1 MGNTILKSK
10 RTNRS
15 YETEIYVKQ
24 NNDQHIVAYI
34 IPHRFLEEIYQ
45 NMDDAERPKI
55 SYVPVELNCFPGM
68 PPMWA
73 MKGIME
79 KDSFYME
86 KIGEFTEYEIR
97 NGVSNDTIKM
107 QNPLTICTNRVF
119 DKLMIR
125 YMQFEVEDSEII
137 PIYSSEEISITE
149 KSIHPYQNIPTEN
162 IPNPESQNTRM
173 SIPEPPAMSATTVSE
188 NPSAVMEAPQL
199 AEVPYATSGTDM
211 ESFPEMSSP
220 FPYINENM
228 DFGNYPDMNEMDIPT
243 APDMDMQLP
252 PLPGMERPNA
262 PLKKP
267 NVLRVSHDCQNGLTR
282 IDTDNGAV
290 FYNPFTDSFDGTDSS
305 IDYDELYNQASA
317 TVGQPLQTYVGP
329 TL

>member
-34 IPHRFLEEIYQ
+34 ILHRFLEEIYQ

-149 KSIHPYQNIPTEN
+149 KSIHPYQNVPTEN
-162 IPNPESQNTRM
+162 IPNPESQNAR
-173 SIPEPPAMSATTVSE
+173 IFQ
-188 NPSAVMEAPQL
+188 NHPQCL
-199 AEVPYATSGTDM
+199 
-211 ESFPEMSSP
+211 
-220 FPYINENM
+220 
-228 DFGNYPDMNEMDIPT
+228 
-243 APDMDMQLP
+243 QL
-252 PLPGMERPNA
+252 RSQ
-262 PLKKP
+262 KI
-267 NVLRVSHDCQNGLTR
+267 RVQ
-282 IDTDNGAV
+282 
-290 FYNPFTDSFDGTDSS
+290 
-305 IDYDELYNQASA
+305 
-317 TVGQPLQTYVGP
+317 
-329 TL
+329 